1 MEGIQPIAMYIAE
14 DQVRSLLRYEAL
26 IPAIRRAL
34 VDYSAG
40 RVEQPPRTILRAGN
54 EEGHGNGWFAAMPVI
69 HGDAMGVKAVT
80 FFPGNA
86 ERGLPTHM
94 AVMALLSSS
103 TGQPLAVMDGR
114 LITEMR
120 TAAVSAVALDALAP
134 EGAAS
139 LGILGAGVQARSHIE
154 ALRLIRPSLNDI
166 RIWSRTRAS
175 AERLAAE
182 AGAATGAMVR
192 ATTVDE
198 AAHAEVVLTVTA
210 SPEPVLEGRWLRGD
224 ALILAVGAVGA
235 SLRELN
241 DEAVNAS
248 WIVAESR
255 AGVEREAGDIVLS
268 GAPIQAEI
276 GEILA
281 RPAAFPI
288 PRGRPILF
296 KSVGMAIEDLAAA
309 RLVWE
314 ASNKSGLK
322 TARSRRGGRNPLIAM
337 KARGTGHSPWKK
349 TRLSRLANS
358 ATTTPP
364 QAALPAASGCCPCAV
379 RACARSSP

>member
-14 DQVRSLLRYEAL
+14 DQVRSLLKYEAL
-26 IPAIRRAL
+26 IPAIRQAL

-69 HGDAMGVKAVT
+69 YGDAMGVKAVT

-94 AVMALLSSS
+94 AVITLLSRS

-134 EGAAS
+134 ANAAS

-192 ATTVDE
+192 AASVDE
-198 AAHAEVVLTVTA
+198 AASAEVVLTVTA
-210 SPEPVLEGRWLRGD
+210 SPEPVLEGRWLRRD
-224 ALILAVGAVGA
+224 AVILAVGAVGA
-235 SLRELN
+235 QLRELD
-241 DEAVNAS
+241 DEAVHSS

-268 GAPIQAEI
+268 GAPVQAEI

-281 RPAAFPI
+281 RPAAFAI
-288 PRGRPILF
+288 PRDRPILF
-296 KSVGMAIEDLAAA
+296 KSVGMAIEDLVAA

-314 ASNKSGLK
+314 AL
-322 TARSRRGGRNPLIAM
+322 
-337 KARGTGHSPWKK
+337 
-349 TRLSRLANS
+349 
-358 ATTTPP
+358 
-364 QAALPAASGCCPCAV
+364 Q
-379 RACARSSP
+379 